1 MPSVFCRDT
10 ESTRMPSV
18 RGDCASPEDSDS
30 LAENRHHRSRRGSA
44 QLLFRTVKSAE
55 YTKCNETVVIPCH
68 VTNVEPQS
76 TEEMYVKWKLNETYI
91 FIYDGSKNNFTV
103 EANFSSAKISVSD
116 LLKGDASL
124 KMSRTQAVVGNYTCE
139 VTELSREGKTVIE
152 LKHRMDSNSSHGA
165 DCSNHTTPA
174 GDKKEKGGC
183 TLASWFSPNEKIL
196 IVIFPILA
204 ILLFWGKFGILTL
217 KYKSTRTNKKIILL
231 LVAGSVLTVIVI
243 VGAILLIP
251 GENPVKSA
259 SGLGLIVISIGILIP
274 LQYNVFMT
282 AFGMASFTIAIL
294 ITQVLGYVLAL
305 VGLCL
310 CIMAC
315 EPVHGPLLI
324 SGLGIIALA
333 ELLGLVYMKFV
344 ASNQRTIQP
353 PRKAVEEPL
362 NAFKESKGMM
372 NDE

>member
-1 MPSVFCRDT
+1 MWPLVAALLLGSC
-10 ESTRMPSV
+10 
-18 RGDCASPEDSDS
+18 CC
-30 LAENRHHRSRRGSA
+30 GSA
-44 QLLFRTVKSAE
+44 QLLFSEVRSVE
-55 YTKCNETVVIPCH
+55 YTPCNETVVIPCI
-68 VTNVEPQS
+68 VRNVETQS
-76 TEEMYVKWKLNETYI
+76 TEEMYVRWKLNKTYI
-91 FIYDGSKNNFTV
+91 FIYDGSKNNSTV
-103 EANFSSAKISVSD
+103 EPSFASAKISVSG

-124 KMSRTQAVVGNYTCE
+124 KMSKHNAVVGNYTCE

-152 LKHRMDSNSSHGA
+152 LKYRM
-165 DCSNHTTPA
+165 
-174 GDKKEKGGC
+174 
-183 TLASWFSPNEKIL
+183 ASWFSPNEKIL

-217 KYKSTRTNKKIILL
+217 KYKSTRTNKRIILL
-231 LVAGSVLTVIVI
+231 LIAGTVLTVIVI
-243 VGAILLIP
+243 IGAILLIP

-282 AFGMASFTIAIL
+282 AFGMTSFTVPIL

-324 SGLGIIALA
+324 SGLGIIALP

-362 NAFKESKGMM
+362 NE
-372 NDE
+372 

>member
-1 MPSVFCRDT
+1 MQIIMNYFCICF
-10 ESTRMPSV
+10 P
-18 RGDCASPEDSDS
+18 
-30 LAENRHHRSRRGSA
+30 GSA
-44 QLLFRTVKSAE
+44 QLLFSNVKSVE
-55 YTKCNETVVIPCH
+55 FTKCNETVVIPCI
-68 VTNVEPQS
+68 VLNVEAQS
-76 TEEMYVKWKLNETYI
+76 TEEMYVKWKLNKTYI
-91 FIYDGSKNNFTV
+91 FIYDGSKNNSTV
-103 EANFSSAKISVSD
+103 ETNFTSAKISVSD

-124 KMSRTQAVVGNYTCE
+124 KMERQQAVLGNYTCE

-152 LKHRMDSNSSHGA
+152 LKYRM
-165 DCSNHTTPA
+165 
-174 GDKKEKGGC
+174 
-183 TLASWFSPNEKIL
+183 ASWFSPNEKIL

-217 KYKSTRTNKKIILL
+217 KYKSTRTNKRIILL
-231 LVAGSVLTVIVI
+231 LVAGLVLTVIVV

-259 SGLGLIVISIGILIP
+259 SGLGLIVISIGTLIL

-282 AFGMASFTIAIL
+282 AFGMTSFTIAIL

>member
-1 MPSVFCRDT
+1 MWPLVAALLLGSC
-10 ESTRMPSV
+10 
-18 RGDCASPEDSDS
+18 CC
-30 LAENRHHRSRRGSA
+30 GSA
-44 QLLFRTVKSAE
+44 QLLFSEVRSVE
-55 YTKCNETVVIPCH
+55 YTPCNETVVIPCI
-68 VTNVEPQS
+68 VRNVETQS
-76 TEEMYVKWKLNETYI
+76 TEEMYVRWKLNKTYI
-91 FIYDGSKNNFTV
+91 FIYDGSKNNSTV
-103 EANFSSAKISVSD
+103 EPSFASAKISVSG

-124 KMSRTQAVVGNYTCE
+124 KMSKHNAVVGNYTCE

-152 LKHRMDSNSSHGA
+152 LKYRM
-165 DCSNHTTPA
+165 
-174 GDKKEKGGC
+174 
-183 TLASWFSPNEKIL
+183 ASWFSPNEKIL

-217 KYKSTRTNKKIILL
+217 KYKSTRTNKRIILL
-231 LVAGSVLTVIVI
+231 LIAGTVLTVIVI
-243 VGAILLIP
+243 IGAILLIP

-282 AFGMASFTIAIL
+282 AFGMTSFTVPIL

-324 SGLGIIALA
+324 SGLGIIALP

>member
-1 MPSVFCRDT
+1 MWPLVAALLLGSC
-10 ESTRMPSV
+10 
-18 RGDCASPEDSDS
+18 CC
-30 LAENRHHRSRRGSA
+30 GSA
-44 QLLFRTVKSAE
+44 QLLLSKIKSVE
-55 YTKCNETVVIPCH
+55 YTMCNETVVIPCI
-68 VTNVEPQS
+68 VLNVETQS
-76 TEEMYVKWKLNETYI
+76 TKDMHVQWKLNKTSI
-91 FIYDGSKNNFTV
+91 FIYDGTKNNSIV
-103 EANFSSAKISVSD
+103 ESNITSAKISVSD

-124 KMSRTQAVVGNYTCE
+124 KMDRQQAVVGNYTCE

-152 LKHRMDSNSSHGA
+152 LKYRM
-165 DCSNHTTPA
+165 
-174 GDKKEKGGC
+174 
-183 TLASWFSPNEKIL
+183 ASWFSPNEKIL

-217 KYKSTRTNKKIILL
+217 KYKSTRTNKRIILL
-231 LVAGSVLTVIVI
+231 LVAGLVLTVIVV

-259 SGLGLIVISIGILIP
+259 SGLGLIVISIGTLIL

-282 AFGMASFTIAIL
+282 AFGMTSFTIAIL

-315 EPVHGPLLI
+315 EIVHGPLLI

>member
-1 MPSVFCRDT
+1 MWPLVAALLLGSC
-10 ESTRMPSV
+10 
-18 RGDCASPEDSDS
+18 CC
-30 LAENRHHRSRRGSA
+30 GSA
-44 QLLFRTVKSAE
+44 QLLFSKVKSAE
-55 YTKCNETVVIPCH
+55 FTTCNETVVIPC
-68 VTNVEPQS
+68 VVLNVEAQS
-76 TEEMYVKWKLNETYI
+76 TEEMYVKWKLNKTYI
-91 FIYDGSKNNFTV
+91 FIYDGSKNNSSV
-103 EANFSSAKISVSD
+103 ETNFSSAKISLSD
-116 LLKGDASL
+116 LLKGVASL
-124 KMSRTQAVVGNYTCE
+124 KMDRQQAVVGNYTCE

-152 LKHRMDSNSSHGA
+152 LKYRV
-165 DCSNHTTPA
+165 
-174 GDKKEKGGC
+174 
-183 TLASWFSPNEKIL
+183 ASWFSPNEKIL

-217 KYKSTRTNKKIILL
+217 KYKSTRTNKRIILL
-231 LVAGSVLTVIVI
+231 LVAGLVLTVIVV

-259 SGLGLIVISIGILIP
+259 SGLGLIVISIGTLIL

-282 AFGMASFTIAIL
+282 AFGMTSFTIAIL

-353 PRKAVEEPL
+353 PRNK
-362 NAFKESKGMM
+362 
-372 NDE
+372 

>member
-1 MPSVFCRDT
+1 MWPLVAALLLGSC
-10 ESTRMPSV
+10 
-18 RGDCASPEDSDS
+18 CC
-30 LAENRHHRSRRGSA
+30 GSA
-44 QLLFRTVKSAE
+44 QLLFSKVKSAE
-55 YTKCNETVVIPCH
+55 FTTCNETVVIPC
-68 VTNVEPQS
+68 VVLNVEAQS
-76 TEEMYVKWKLNETYI
+76 TEEMYVKWKLNKTYI
-91 FIYDGSKNNFTV
+91 FIYDGSKNNSSV
-103 EANFSSAKISVSD
+103 ETNFSSAKISLSD
-116 LLKGDASL
+116 LLKGVASL
-124 KMSRTQAVVGNYTCE
+124 KMDRQQAVVGNYTCE

-152 LKHRMDSNSSHGA
+152 LKYRVDLNPDPGS
-165 DCSNHTTPA
+165 DCSYHTTPTPA
-174 GDKKEKGGC
+174 GDEKEKGGC
-183 TLASWFSPNEKIL
+183 KLASWFSPNEKIL

-217 KYKSTRTNKKIILL
+217 KYKSTRTNKRIILL
-231 LVAGSVLTVIVI
+231 LVAGLVLTVIVV

-259 SGLGLIVISIGILIP
+259 SGLGLIVISIGTLIL

-282 AFGMASFTIAIL
+282 AFGMTSFTIAIL

>member
-1 MPSVFCRDT
+1 MWP
-10 ESTRMPSV
+10 
-18 RGDCASPEDSDS
+18 
-30 LAENRHHRSRRGSA
+30 LAAALLLGSCCCGSA
-44 QLLFRTVKSAE
+44 QLLFSNIKSVE
-55 YTKCNETVVIPCH
+55 FTSCNETVVIPCI
-68 VTNVEPQS
+68 VRNVEAQS
-76 TEEMYVKWKLNETYI
+76 TEEMFVKWKFNKTYI
-91 FIYDGSKNNFTV
+91 FIYDGNKNSTTIEQNFT
-103 EANFSSAKISVSD
+103 SAKISVSD

-124 KMSRTQAVVGNYTCE
+124 KMDIREAVVGNYTCE

-152 LKHRMDSNSSHGA
+152 LKNRTAFNTDQGSA
-165 DCSNHTTPA
+165 CSYPTTPA
-174 GDKKEKGGC
+174 GDEKEKGGC
-183 TLASWFSPNEKIL
+183 KLVSWFSPNEKIL

-217 KYKSTRTNKKIILL
+217 KYKSSRTNKRIILL
-231 LVAGSVLTVIVI
+231 LVTGLVLTVVVV

-251 GENPVKSA
+251 GEKPVKNA
-259 SGLGLIVISIGILIP
+259 FGLCLIVISTGMLIL

-282 AFGMASFTIAIL
+282 AFGMTSFTVAIL

-305 VGLCL
+305 VGLSL

-362 NAFKESKGMM
+362 NE
-372 NDE
+372 

>member
-1 MPSVFCRDT
+1 MWPLVAALLLGSC
-10 ESTRMPSV
+10 
-18 RGDCASPEDSDS
+18 CC
-30 LAENRHHRSRRGSA
+30 GSA
-44 QLLFRTVKSAE
+44 QLLFSEVRSVE
-55 YTKCNETVVIPCH
+55 YTPCNETVVIPCI
-68 VTNVEPQS
+68 VRNVETQS
-76 TEEMYVKWKLNETYI
+76 TEEMYVRWKLNKTYI
-91 FIYDGSKNNFTV
+91 FIYDGSKNNSTV
-103 EANFSSAKISVSD
+103 EPSFASAKISVSG

-124 KMSRTQAVVGNYTCE
+124 KMSKHNAVVGNYTCE

-152 LKHRMDSNSSHGA
+152 LKYRMDVNCCQGS
-165 DCSNHTTPA
+165 DCS
-174 GDKKEKGGC
+174 DEKEKGGC
-183 TLASWFSPNEKIL
+183 KLASWFSPNEKIL

-217 KYKSTRTNKKIILL
+217 KYKSTRTNKRIILL
-231 LVAGSVLTVIVI
+231 LIAGTVLTVIVI
-243 VGAILLIP
+243 IGAILLIP

-282 AFGMASFTIAIL
+282 AFGMTSFTVPIL

-324 SGLGIIALA
+324 SGLGIIALP